1 MTTVGRLMYDR
12 SISAKL
18 WYVCNHVNEE
28 RCLNTILN
36 QNRTN
41 IDIAKVKQ
49 HQITNRI
56 VKTFNLTIFPCMT
69 KGYFCMLSLYFS
81 LNLDFVFFF
90 MFLIVF

>member
-41 IDIAKVKQ
+41 IDITKVKQ
-49 HQITNRI
+49 HHFQHRSRPNFVPPFILDMARSIICIRMLAYYTIRI
-56 VKTFNLTIFPCMT
+56 Q
-69 KGYFCMLSLYFS
+69 
-81 LNLDFVFFF
+81 
-90 MFLIVF
+90 